1 MRVSLLSLKL
11 GKVTNNAF
19 MRNALLTRVT
29 SENRYL
35 ETCGS
40 FVWLRNERRTQSIV
54 SFIKRQRNMRLLPYK
69 MRYISYTG
77 AH

>member
-1 MRVSLLSLKL
+1 
-11 GKVTNNAF
+11 

-40 FVWLRNERRTQSIV
+40 FVWLRNEKRTQSIV
-54 SFIKRQRNMRLLPYK
+54 TFIKGNEIYVYYPLKCVTYPIQVRTRKVNFKQF
-69 MRYISYTG
+69 
-77 AH
+77 